1 MKLLEMLNIVKEI
14 IGKEL
19 DFDWSRIRSKNCYY
33 SKWIEC
39 NGEMYR
45 LLKSYNTVVGIQN
58 NYNGFWELGKY
69 SRTTSKQVTEF
80 VNDNALDRYFVEVSS
95 FDKSNTLK
103 VFS

>member
-1 MKLLEMLNIVKEI
+1 MNFLGIAKEI
-14 IGKEL
+14 IVNEL
-19 DFDWSRIRSKNCYY
+19 DFDWNRIKSKNCYY
-33 SKWIEC
+33 SKWIEY

-58 NYNGFWELGKY
+58 NHNGFWELGKY

-80 VNDNALDRYFVEVSS
+80 VRDNALVRYFVPVTS